1 MYAMVATRPDLAY
14 AVGVVSRYMSNPGKK
29 HWEAVKHILR
39 YLKGTLDAQLTFGS
53 TTSTD
58 VEGYTDSDYA
68 GNADNRK
75 STSGYIFTYGGGAI
89 SWRSKLQECTT
100 LSTTEAEYIAASE
113 AAKEAIWLHRL
124 SADFGTKNR
133 TDRPTP
139 TIYCDSQSAIHLINN
154 LVYHAKKKHIEV
166 RYHHIRE
173 LVTEKKLEVRKI
185 DIEVNIADCLTKTL
199 PDQRFGA
206 LRTKMGLRQATEQKK
221 AERGAE
227 GKN

>member
-1 MYAMVATRPDLAY
+1 MVATRPDLAH
-14 AVGVVSRYMSNPGKK
+14 AVGTVNRYMSNPGKK
-29 HWEAVKHILR
+29 HWEAIKHILR
-39 YLKGTLDAQLTFGS
+39 YLKGTTDAQLTFGL
-53 TTSTD
+53 TTLAE

-68 GNADNRK
+68 GNTDNRK

-89 SWRSKLQECTT
+89 SWRSKLQECTA
-100 LSTTEAEYIAASE
+100 LSTTEAEYIAA
-113 AAKEAIWLHRL
+113 KEAIWLHQL
-124 SADFGTKNR
+124 SVDFGTANR
-133 TDRPTP
+133 IDQPAP
-139 TIYCDSQSAIHLINN
+139 TIYCDSQSTIHLINN
-154 LVYHAKKKHIEV
+154 PVYHAKTKHIEV

-185 DIEVNIADCLTKTL
+185 DTEVNIADCLTKPL

-227 GKN
+227 GKSRSNQS